1 MTLLERLKLH
11 RGEIIQV
18 KTAVSWY
25 CGKQSMPGEICL
37 LLDVDASHRATT
49 VAAASFAIKPN
60 IAVNGGRL
68 RQSFMVLLLLKEKPQ
83 WIFVDEEDV
92 DLIGENQ
99 AAT

>member
-37 LLDVDASHRATT
+37 LIDVDASQKATT
-49 VAAASFAIKPN
+49 VAAASFAAN
-60 IAVNGGRL
+60 SH
-68 RQSFMVLLLLKEKPQ
+68 QSVMVLLLLKEEQQ

-92 DLIGENQ
+92 DLIGEKQ